1 MILSCLLDVD
11 IRHIISYLLDA
22 GKLTVDFLGLL
33 QASGVMP
40 RNTSVDDFMAL
51 VEAGDIP
58 PPESNVLSTPLCS
71 QKAHKTNRPQQVP
84 YATAS
89 TVYGGYGAPAP
100 ATFTG
105 NEELPFTGDG
115 SNARFQWRW

>member
-1 MILSCLLDVD
+1 
-11 IRHIISYLLDA
+11 
-22 GKLTVDFLGLL
+22 
-33 QASGVMP
+33 MP

-71 QKAHKTNRPQQVP
+71 QKAHKTNRAQQVP

-89 TVYGGYGAPAP
+89 NMYANYGGSSVPPP
-100 ATFTG
+100 ATFSGEKGVMT
-105 NEELPFTGDG
+105 TVI
-115 SNARFQWRW
+115 AVAMVT